1 MEFKYQ
7 AVAVLLTLTGLLI
20 VFELIRRRQIQ
31 DVLWLPW
38 IMIAMTPTIVG
49 LWIRPWALLAQW
61 LGILYEPLLLVA
73 LGSVLSFAML
83 MYLTVVVSSLIRK
96 NLRLAQELALMRE
109 ELRQLTRKAEC
120 ANASNGAAPNELVRG

>member
-7 AVAVLLTLTGLLI
+7 AVAVLLSVGALLV

-38 IMIAMTPTIVG
+38 ICIAITPALVG
-49 LWIRPWALLAQW
+49 LWIRPWAALARW
-61 LGILYEPLLLVA
+61 LGILYEPLILVA
-73 LGSVLSFAML
+73 LGSGLAFAML

-96 NLRLAQELALMRE
+96 NLRLAQELALLRA
-109 ELRQLTRKAEC
+109 ELRALHRDP
-120 ANASNGAAPNELVRG
+120 AS